1 MCKNGKIGYM
11 ADYPI
16 CGMIANI
23 NAFAIGVKMV
33 NPNATIQLEWTTV
46 CSKQEILEDF
56 KANEVNLVS
65 CLEMIVPN
73 SPSRYFGLVNIEKD
87 EPENLTAVIW
97 NWGAL
102 YKKLVETVQNGAWD
116 SAGSDGVALNYWWGM
131 SAGVVD
137 FICSPKVPVKTRQLV
152 EFMQHQIMEGGFSP
166 FSGELYS
173 QDGIVQSD
181 DNRSLTPEEII
192 NMRWLADNVNGSLP
206 HWNKLN
212 EDAKAVVEVQG
223 VDNIEE

>member
-1 MCKNGKIGYM
+1 MDDS
-11 ADYPI
+11 A
-16 CGMIANI
+16 
-23 NAFAIGVKMV
+23 
-33 NPNATIQLEWTTV
+33 QQ
-46 CSKQEILEDF
+46 QEILEDF

-137 FICSPKVPVKTRQLV
+137 FICSPKVTSKDKTV
-152 EFMQHQIMEGGFSP
+152 S
-166 FSGELYS
+166 
-173 QDGIVQSD
+173 
-181 DNRSLTPEEII
+181 
-192 NMRWLADNVNGSLP
+192 
-206 HWNKLN
+206 
-212 EDAKAVVEVQG
+212 
-223 VDNIEE
+223 

>member
-46 CSKQEILEDF
+46 RSKQEILEDF

-131 SAGVVD
+131 SADVIDV
-137 FICSPKVPVKTRQLV
+137 ICSENIPNGTRRLI
-152 EFMQHQIMEGGFSP
+152 EFLKNSIRAGSFHP
-166 FSGELYS
+166 FDGLIYA
-173 QDGIVQSD
+173 QDGRAKCTQGK
-181 DNRSLTPEEII
+181 SLKAEEII
-192 NMRWLADNVNGSLP
+192 TMNWLDPECRLAIFQRL
-206 HWNKLN
+206 KR
-212 EDAKAVVEVQG
+212 
-223 VDNIEE
+223 

>member
-1 MCKNGKIGYM
+1 MFEAKFLSGLVAGALCKNGKIGYM

-46 CSKQEILEDF
+46 RSKQEILEDF

-102 YKKLVETVQNGAWD
+102 YKKACRD
-116 SAGSDGVALNYWWGM
+116 SAKWCMGQCRLRR
-131 SAGVVD
+131 
-137 FICSPKVPVKTRQLV
+137 CCT
-152 EFMQHQIMEGGFSP
+152 
-166 FSGELYS
+166 
-173 QDGIVQSD
+173 
-181 DNRSLTPEEII
+181 
-192 NMRWLADNVNGSLP
+192 
-206 HWNKLN
+206 
-212 EDAKAVVEVQG
+212 
-223 VDNIEE
+223 

>member
-1 MCKNGKIGYM
+1 MNCSVDTNHQCIRTYYARLFEAKFLSGLVAGALCKNGKIGYM

-46 CSKQEILEDF
+46 RSKQEILEDF

-102 YKKLVETVQNGAWD
+102 YKSLSRLCKMVLGTVQAQT
-116 SAGSDGVALNYWWGM
+116 VLHL
-131 SAGVVD
+131 
-137 FICSPKVPVKTRQLV
+137 IT
-152 EFMQHQIMEGGFSP
+152 GGECQQVLLISFVRLR
-166 FSGELYS
+166 F
-173 QDGIVQSD
+173 
-181 DNRSLTPEEII
+181 R
-192 NMRWLADNVNGSLP
+192 
-206 HWNKLN
+206 
-212 EDAKAVVEVQG
+212 
-223 VDNIEE
+223 

>member
-46 CSKQEILEDF
+46 RSKQEILEDF

-102 YKKLVETVQNGAWD
+102 YKKLVETVHGTVQAQTVLHLITGGECQQVLLIS
-116 SAGSDGVALNYWWGM
+116 SAHRR
-131 SAGVVD
+131 
-137 FICSPKVPVKTRQLV
+137 FR
-152 EFMQHQIMEGGFSP
+152 
-166 FSGELYS
+166 
-173 QDGIVQSD
+173 
-181 DNRSLTPEEII
+181 
-192 NMRWLADNVNGSLP
+192 
-206 HWNKLN
+206 
-212 EDAKAVVEVQG
+212 
-223 VDNIEE
+223 